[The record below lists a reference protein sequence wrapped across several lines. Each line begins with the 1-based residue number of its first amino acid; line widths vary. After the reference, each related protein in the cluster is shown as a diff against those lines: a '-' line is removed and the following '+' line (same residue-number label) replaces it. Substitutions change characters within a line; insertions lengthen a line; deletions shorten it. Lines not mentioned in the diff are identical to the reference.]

1 MYKKNRFNNIYNFNR
16 MKDLKRT
23 LCLKFCQLSFKLGLL
38 IALILVCPVGVNA
51 SFRAE
56 MSAPA
61 DGNFILKGTVIYLE
75 DSEPVI
81 GVTVSINGK
90 PVAITNENGS
100 FLIKDCQ
107 IGTMLTFSYIGM
119 RKQTVKVKG
128 SGSLK
133 IVLEPD
139 SYVLNEVVAIGYG
152 EMKRSD
158 LTGSVSSITSKTIE
172 EQNITTIDQALQG
185 RIAGLNMAQNTGTP
199 GSGTSITIRGAG
211 SIQGSTQPIFVV
223 DGVVITSD
231 NTDYTQNPLA
241 GINPADIESIEVLR
255 DASATAIYGSQAAN
269 GVILVSLKKGK
280 RNERTSIS
288 FSSNFGFT
296 KLAKKYDI
304 LNLEQ
309 YATYL
314 HNYLS
319 ERILVG
325 HDATSAAQT
334 DEYQYYSHP
343 ELLSD
348 GYDWQDIMFKKGF
361 TQSYNLA
368 LRGGGD
374 KSSYSASG
382 SYEENNGSA
391 LGALFQRFTLR
402 SIGEIKPKSWL
413 TIGLST
419 NFYNSYQEAVVDAGS
434 QISNALRSQP
444 YLSPD
449 AQLSYNSNNDGHY
462 SYNPFAQFNATQKW
476 TRNFGVQQT
485 LYAEVRPVSWL
496 KYRVE
501 LNGNFNFSK
510 FHYYLGPYVS
520 GYSYNSSLV
529 RSNRDNHSNRYTW
542 KNILTADKRFKDDH
556 KLTLMLGSE
565 YTEDSNNYSLA
576 QRTEYYNPD
585 TSEGVTDDNEISA
598 GDPSHSTAQGQTYLY
613 RMFSFFGRA
622 FYSFKDR
629 YLFTATIRQDGTSR
643 FGDGN
648 KWGTFP
654 SFAFAWRLS
663 EEPWFKKQSFSNFI
677 NNAKLRLSWGLVGN
691 SNVGDF
697 QYVRTL
703 SSTTNGFGQVWSTST
718 LGNPDLK
725 WESTNS
731 YNAGLD
737 LDFFRGK
744 LQIVLEAYYKK
755 TNNLLLQLSLPGYM
769 GSSNNGGYT
778 SPYYNIGSI
787 TNKGIELTINSTNI
801 SNNKFTWRSNLTFS
815 KNINEVT
822 SLNIGSGYFDTG
834 SYWRTAAGHPV
845 GQFYGYVFDGRIN
858 SAADFLVDNGDGT
871 STVKRATTSYSRG
884 TVVSNTINYS
894 GTYIGDYLFKDL
906 NSDGVLDSSDRTYL
920 GNPFPKFTIGLNNSF
935 SYKGFDWSFFLYASV
950 GGKIYNYTRYVMEDT
965 NSQYSN
971 KATSILNA
979 PVTGFYDDL
988 ISYAN
993 IWNVYVTNAKSSPDR
1008 LARLYRAND
1017 INQNSR
1023 TSTAYIE
1030 NGSYLRLK
1038 DLSVGYTLPKKYV
1051 SMFKISRM
1059 RVFARMGNVL
1069 TITGYSGYDPEVGYT
1084 PSGVSTNGVS
1094 SVSMTRTGVD
1104 SFRNPSPRTYSF
1116 GLDIGL

>member
-1 MYKKNRFNNIYNFNR
+1 MNNIYNFNR
-16 MKDLKRT
+16 MKNIKRT
-23 LCLKFCQLSFKLGLL
+23 FSLEFCRLSFRFLL
-38 IALILVCPVGVNA
+38 LLALIIACPVSVDA
-51 SFRAE
+51 SSRAE
-56 MSAPA
+56 ILAPA
-61 DGNFILKGTVIYLE
+61 DDNFILKGTVIYSE
-75 DSEPVI
+75 DSQPLI
-81 GVTVSINGK
+81 GVSVSMNGK
-90 PVAITNENGS
+90 SVAISDDNGN
-100 FLIKDCQ
+100 FLIKDCK
-107 IGTMLTFSYIGM
+107 IGTTLTFSYIGM
-119 RKQTVKVKG
+119 EKQTVKVKNMAP
-128 SGSLK
+128 LK
-133 IVLEPD
+133 VILEPD
-139 SYVLNEVVAIGYG
+139 SHVLNEVVAIGYG
-152 EMKRSD
+152 KMKRSD
-158 LTGSVSSITSKTIE
+158 LTGAVTSISSKDIE

-185 RIAGLNMAQNTGTP
+185 RIAGLNLTQNTGTP

-231 NTDYTQNPLA
+231 NTDYTQSPLA
-241 GINPADIESIEVLR
+241 GINPADVESIEVLR
-255 DASATAIYGSQAAN
+255 DASATAIYGAQAAN

-296 KLAKKYDI
+296 ELAKRYEI
-304 LNLEQ
+304 LNLKQ

-325 HDATSAAQT
+325 HDATSASQT

-343 ELLSD
+343 ELLSS
-348 GYDWQDIMFKKGF
+348 GYDWQDIMFRRGF

-391 LGALFQRFTLR
+391 LGAHFQRFTLR
-402 SIGEIKPKSWL
+402 SIAEIRPKKWL
-413 TIGLST
+413 MVGIST
-419 NFYNSYQEAVVDAGS
+419 NFYNSYQEDVVDAGS

-449 AQLSYNSNNDGHY
+449 AQLSYNSNDDGHY

-485 LYAEVRPVSWL
+485 LYAEINPVSWL
-496 KYRVE
+496 KYRIE
-501 LNGNFNFSK
+501 LNDNFNFSK

-520 GYSYNSSLV
+520 GYSYNSSLM
-529 RSNRDNHSNRYTW
+529 RSNRDNFSNRYTW
-542 KNILTADKRFKDDH
+542 KNILTIDKNFKKDH
-556 KLTLMLGSE
+556 KLTLMMGSE

-576 QRTEYYNPD
+576 QRTEYYNPN
-585 TSEGVTDDNEISA
+585 TSDGVINDNEISA
-598 GDPSHSTAQGQTYLY
+598 GDPLHSTAQGQTYLY
-613 RMFSFFGRA
+613 RMFSLFGRA

-654 SFAFAWRLS
+654 SLAFAWRMS
-663 EEPWFKKQSFSNFI
+663 EEPWFKKQAFSNSI

-691 SNVGDF
+691 SNVGNF

-703 SSTTNGFGQVWSTST
+703 GSTTNGFGQVWSTST

-731 YNAGLD
+731 YNAGFD
-737 LDFFRGK
+737 LDFLRSRF
-744 LQIVLEAYYKK
+744 QIILDAYYKK

-769 GSSNNGGYT
+769 GSSSNGGYT

-801 SNNKFTWRSNLTFS
+801 SNNKFTWKTNLTFS

-822 SLNIGSGYFDTG
+822 SLNVSSGYFDTD
-834 SYWRTAAGHPV
+834 SYWRTAVGHPV
-845 GQFYGYVFDGRIN
+845 GQFYGYIFDGRIN

-871 STVKRATTSYSRG
+871 STVKRATTSYNRG
-884 TVVSNTINYS
+884 TIVNNTINYS
-894 GTYIGDYLFKDL
+894 GTYIGDYLFKDV
-906 NSDGVLDSSDRTYL
+906 NNDGVLDSSDRTYL
-920 GNPFPKFTIGLNNSF
+920 GNPFPKFTIGLNNTF
-935 SYKGFDWSFFLYASV
+935 NYKGFDGSFFLYASV

-971 KATSILNA
+971 KATSILDA
-979 PVTGFYDDL
+979 PVTGFYDGL

-993 IWNVYVTNAKSSPDR
+993 IWNVYITNANSSPDR
-1008 LARLYRAND
+1008 LARLYRTND

-1030 NGSYLRLK
+1030 DGSYLRLK
-1038 DLSVGYTLPKKYV
+1038 DLSVGYTLPKKYA
-1051 SMFKISRM
+1051 SLFKISRM
-1059 RVFARMGNVL
+1059 RIFARLGNVL